1 MKAED
6 RMRHFYIIG
15 QTGTGKTTE
24 LEAMARQDA
33 KLGH

>member
-1 MKAED
+1 
-6 RMRHFYIIG
+6 MRHFYIIG